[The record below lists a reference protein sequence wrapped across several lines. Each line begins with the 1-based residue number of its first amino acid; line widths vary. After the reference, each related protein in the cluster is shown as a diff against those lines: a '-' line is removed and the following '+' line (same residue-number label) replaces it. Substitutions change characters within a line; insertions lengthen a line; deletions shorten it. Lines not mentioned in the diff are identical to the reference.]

1 MNDNTVRLPL
11 PANCRRREVRIEA
24 DVDIPRRMRLAWTT
38 AGLVVT
44 PCIGCGMPVVVTSGV
59 DIALYDAADI
69 HDESIG
75 ALCRPCTD
83 DRPSPPVPVTSV
95 RVTFDE

>member
-11 PANCRRREVRIEA
+11 PANAIPREVHVGA

-38 AGLVVT
+38 AGRVVT

-59 DIALYDAADI
+59 DIELYDAVDL
-69 HDESIG
+69 HDRGIG
-75 ALCRPCTD
+75 PLCRPCMD
-83 DRPSPPVPVTSV
+83 ERPSPPVPVTSV